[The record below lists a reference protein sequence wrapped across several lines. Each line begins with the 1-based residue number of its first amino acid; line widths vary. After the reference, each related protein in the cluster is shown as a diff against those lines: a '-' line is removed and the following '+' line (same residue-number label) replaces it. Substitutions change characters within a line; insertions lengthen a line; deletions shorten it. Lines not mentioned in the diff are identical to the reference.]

1 MAGGQRRTLF
11 QLTLAAGQ
19 LGPEDAPA
27 REAVVAGI
35 RSFIDA
41 AQEHADHEDRYLG
54 PLHVEAGTATA
65 VKLHADHAA
74 LKAELAALQKAA
86 DAAVA
91 APSPALD
98 LTLYRALARFTGEY
112 LAHVDLEE
120 SSMAELWAR
129 HDDATLAAVQGRL
142 VAAHRPHVV
151 QYNLS
156 TMLPAASSGERVR
169 FLGGLKHTMPPPVF
183 ERVRGQ
189 IAALLEPR
197 EWAAIDA
204 A

>member
-1 MAGGQRRTLF
+1 MTAPRFDMYTLVHKGQRRTLF

-27 REAVVAGI
+27 REAVVPGI

-41 AQEHADHEDRYLG
+41 VQEHADHEDTYLG

-74 LKAELAALQKAA
+74 LKAE
-86 DAAVA
+86 
-91 APSPALD
+91 
-98 LTLYRALARFTGEY
+98 
-112 LAHVDLEE
+112 
-120 SSMAELWAR
+120 
-129 HDDATLAAVQGRL
+129 LAAVQGRL

-169 FLGGLKHTMPPPVF
+169 FLGSLKRTMPPPVF